1 MSTALCEYQWS
12 GEIEQLTVTLTAD
25 LAISIPNNPGLDD
38 GASYRLDYSPP
49 FGYPEPNTTI
59 ASREIGDEIQF
70 SRALPGT
77 KYNFWLYYTN
87 FTHHD
92 WLTWT
97 VTITTGEW
105 YSKKKT
111 KILGILGLRK
121 GK

>member
-1 MSTALCEYQWS
+1 MNLFIFVLSLQDVRC
-12 GEIEQLTVTLTAD
+12 AD

-59 ASREIGDEIQF
+59 ASRDIGDEIQF

-97 VTITTGEW
+97 VTITTGEF
-105 YSKKKT
+105 SFQN
-111 KILGILGLRK
+111 KIRQDGT
-121 GK
+121 

>member
-1 MSTALCEYQWS
+1 MEYFNNIKEHYICTVS
-12 GEIEQLTVTLTAD
+12 YHNFVSHFILQLVHGAD

-59 ASREIGDEIQF
+59 ASRDIGDEIQF

-97 VTITTGEW
+97 VTITTGKS
-105 YSKKKT
+105 YLKY
-111 KILGILGLRK
+111 
-121 GK
+121 

>member
-1 MSTALCEYQWS
+1 MLYQLSKATTRIRLKRQKAVPQHCWLWSLAL
-12 GEIEQLTVTLTAD
+12 LAAFTLKDVRCAD

-38 GASYRLDYSPP
+38 GASYRLDYRPP

-59 ASREIGDEIQF
+59 ASRDIGDEIQF

-97 VTITTGEW
+97 VTITT
-105 YSKKKT
+105 
-111 KILGILGLRK
+111 
-121 GK
+121 

>member
-1 MSTALCEYQWS
+1 
-12 GEIEQLTVTLTAD
+12 

-59 ASREIGDEIQF
+59 ASRDIGDEIQF

-97 VTITTGEW
+97 VTITTGESE
-105 YSKKKT
+105 YGNRKT
-111 KILGILGLRK
+111 ISSNICNSVNIKDYKRFK
-121 GK
+121 EKW

>member
-1 MSTALCEYQWS
+1 
-12 GEIEQLTVTLTAD
+12 
-25 LAISIPNNPGLDD
+25 
-38 GASYRLDYSPP
+38 LDYSPP

-105 YSKKKT
+105 YSKKKQ
-111 KILGILGLRK
+111 KY
-121 GK
+121 